1 MAQKHY
7 GRFVKGEREK
17 VAHSQ
22 AAAVRLRFEG
32 WAEKT
37 PPTKAARKELEK
49 AAAPKTDDSGSSS

>member
-1 MAQKHY
+1 MAQKHF
-7 GRFVKGEREK
+7 GRFTKGDREK

-37 PPTKAARKELEK
+37 QPTKAARKELEE
-49 AAAPKTDDSGSSS
+49 AVAGGDTSSSGK

>member
-7 GRFVKGEREK
+7 GTFVKGDREK

-32 WAEKT
+32 WAEKK
-37 PPTKAARKELEK
+37 PPTKAAREEID
-49 AAAPKTDDSGSSS
+49 AAMQPSK